1 MFQIILNDETLETDF
16 GELTKGDVLET
27 VVNTE
32 VSDIKR
38 YINEKYFVEGINVS
52 WRRIKWLTKNS

>member
-52 WRRIKWLTKNS
+52 WRRIK